1 MPVTASTPVTALR
14 APAAL
19 PSLPSGG
26 STPSAGSTF
35 QSVLSDAIGQ
45 VEQFQQNSQTSID
58 KFLSGEDEEVHKV
71 ALATQ
76 QTELAF
82 DLFLQVRNK
91 VISAYQ
97 EVMRIQV

>member
-1 MPVTASTPVTALR
+1 MSVPITPIR
-14 APAAL
+14 APAAVPRIEPL
-19 PSLPSGG
+19 S
-26 STPSAGSTF
+26 PSASSPGAF
-35 QSVLSDAIGQ
+35 RSVLSDAISR
-45 VEQFQQNSQTSID
+45 VERFQQNSDTAIG

-76 QTELAF
+76 QAEIAF

-97 EVMRIQV
+97 EVMRIQM

>member
-1 MPVTASTPVTALR
+1 MSLPITPVR
-14 APAAL
+14 MPAAV
-19 PSLPSGG
+19 PSLQPDGG
-26 STPSAGSTF
+26 VKSPAGAF
-35 QSVLSDAIGQ
+35 QSILSDAIGRVQ
-45 VEQFQQNSQTSID
+45 HLQENSQSSID

-76 QTELAF
+76 QAEMAF

-97 EVMRIQV
+97 EVMRMQM